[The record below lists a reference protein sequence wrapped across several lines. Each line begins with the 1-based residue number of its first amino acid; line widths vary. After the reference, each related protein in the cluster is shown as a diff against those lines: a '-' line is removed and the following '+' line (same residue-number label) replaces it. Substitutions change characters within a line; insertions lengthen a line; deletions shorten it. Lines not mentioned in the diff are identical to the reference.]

1 MTETD
6 VPIMFTDLK
15 GPIRTP
21 GVHGELYYQAYM
33 ASHTKYVMCYFM
45 QFKSS
50 TVDTLKDLLEIQLPA
65 EGSRL
70 ITYCADGAPELI
82 SRDIVRILSQHN
94 CKIMYSPPYTHELNA
109 VVERNHRTAFESGH
123 AMLSASNLP
132 TIFWCYAVK
141 YAVLIYNHLPT
152 NTAYGYM
159 SPIQAKYNIVPDVSR
174 FRKFG
179 CKCYVHI
186 PRETREKGFVD
197 KTEAAYLYRN

>member
-1 MTETD
+1 VPTRRKVNRQGRLRDIAAAKVTETD

-65 EGSRL
+65 EGSCL

-123 AMLSASNLP
+123 AMFTDYFLVLRGQICCAHIQPFTYQYCVWIHEPDTSEVQYCTRRFALP
-132 TIFWCYAVK
+132 
-141 YAVLIYNHLPT
+141 
-152 NTAYGYM
+152 
-159 SPIQAKYNIVPDVSR
+159 
-174 FRKFG
+174 
-179 CKCYVHI
+179 
-186 PRETREKGFVD
+186 
-197 KTEAAYLYRN
+197 

>member
-1 MTETD
+1 MCQQDEKLTVNDIAAAKVTETD

-70 ITYCADGAPELI
+70 ITYCADDLFLE
-82 SRDIVRILSQHN
+82 ILS
-94 CKIMYSPPYTHELNA
+94 
-109 VVERNHRTAFESGH
+109 AFC
-123 AMLSASNLP
+123 LS
-132 TIFWCYAVK
+132 TIA
-141 YAVLIYNHLPT
+141 
-152 NTAYGYM
+152 
-159 SPIQAKYNIVPDVSR
+159 R
-174 FRKFG
+174 
-179 CKCYVHI
+179 
-186 PRETREKGFVD
+186 
-197 KTEAAYLYRN
+197 